1 MAKLFVD
8 LEPLRFSPAF
18 RRLWLGNSLSAIG
31 TQMTIITVSLQVYA
45 LTASSFSVG
54 LLGAFTLVPLI
65 IAGLYGGAIAD
76 AHDRRKVAL
85 GSSLVLWAVSATLAI
100 GAWIGVDNVWWLYG
114 LMAVH
119 SGAAGIN
126 QPTRGA
132 IIPKLVGTRLLP
144 AANSLNMM
152 TFSIAMMLG
161 PMLGGLLVAQ
171 YGYRWTYT
179 IDAVTFTAA
188 VWSVYRLPPMPMA
201 EKPTVRGL
209 RSVREGFQYLATQ
222 PNIRMTFLIDLAAM
236 ILAAPR
242 VLLPAIAA
250 LALGGGETTVGLLL
264 AAAAGGAMLVGLF
277 SGSLSHLRR
286 HGIAVFVS
294 VCLWGLCISGL
305 GLVVLLALGH
315 GGAAV
320 ASPIWVILAVLTML
334 AAGAADSVSAIFR
347 TTILQ
352 SAAPDHLRGR
362 LQGVFIVVVAGGPH
376 VGGMLAGASATVLG
390 EPWVLIVGGL
400 GCVLAA
406 GALMR
411 WQPSF
416 LAYDAHRTEQGVVE
430 EP

>member
-1 MAKLFVD
+1 
-8 LEPLRFSPAF
+8 
-18 RRLWLGNSLSAIG
+18 
-31 TQMTIITVSLQVYA
+31 
-45 LTASSFSVG
+45 
-54 LLGAFTLVPLI
+54 
-65 IAGLYGGAIAD
+65 
-76 AHDRRKVAL
+76 
-85 GSSLVLWAVSATLAI
+85 
-100 GAWIGVDNVWWLYG
+100 
-114 LMAVH
+114 
-119 SGAAGIN
+119 
-126 QPTRGA
+126 
-132 IIPKLVGTRLLP
+132 
-144 AANSLNMM
+144 
-152 TFSIAMMLG
+152 
-161 PMLGGLLVAQ
+161 
-171 YGYRWTYT
+171 
-179 IDAVTFTAA
+179 
-188 VWSVYRLPPMPMA
+188 MA

-209 RSVREGFQYLATQ
+209 RSVREGFQFLATQ
-222 PNIRMTFLIDLAAM
+222 PDIRMTFLIDLAAM

-320 ASPIWVILAVLTML
+320 ASPIWVILAVLAML

-400 GCVLAA
+400 ACVLAA
-406 GALMR
+406 SALMR
-411 WQPSF
+411 RQPGF